1 VTRKVA
7 PPFLG
12 KSSVGWWIAPGRY
25 CPLVGRCHTGQ
36 QFWKSTFLK
45 TRSKGETMLRNI
57 FQLYRQI
64 PLWWIAAALL
74 IPSGKLSA
82 EEKTSSVLEDESNA
96 VGAQRTPAA
105 DDRAEYY
112 RLFSLLA
119 DAIAQV
125 EENYIQP
132 IDRKE
137 IFTAAIR
144 GVMRE
149 LDPHSSFIEAEDFDD
164 FRQEVESE
172 FGGLGMQVTLD
183 RQARLTVISPFAGT
197 PAYRAGIHAGDQI
210 MAIQG
215 ESTEDMRLDEAV
227 KRLKGRSG
235 TKVEVTIQ
243 RAGRKEPI
251 ELEITREQIHVPT
264 VLGWQRNANNEW
276 SFLVEKQP
284 PIGYIRLTGFSRNTA
299 AELRQALTKLDE
311 SGMRAL
317 ILDLRFNPG
326 GLLSSAVEVADTF
339 VSNGLIV
346 ATDGRNIQ
354 RYEWNANPS
363 KTVTAVP
370 MAVLVNRYSA
380 SASEVVAACLQ
391 DHERAK
397 IVGER
402 TWGKGSVQ
410 NVVELEGGLGALKL
424 TTASYHRPSGEN
436 IHRFPDAQETDQWG
450 VKPDDK
456 FGVRFSLGELNALI
470 LQQRASEIVTVDSPS
485 GKPRFE
491 DRQLKRAVTYL
502 RKAMLSKKAKRKTAG

>member
-1 VTRKVA
+1 
-7 PPFLG
+7 
-12 KSSVGWWIAPGRY
+12 
-25 CPLVGRCHTGQ
+25 
-36 QFWKSTFLK
+36 
-45 TRSKGETMLRNI
+45 MLRNRS
-57 FQLYRQI
+57 QLYRSI
-64 PLWWIAAALL
+64 TLWGIATALL
-74 IPSGKLSA
+74 IPTGPLSA
-82 EEKTSSVLEDESNA
+82 EEKTAPVLDGPVLDDPIQEGPSNA
-96 VGAQRTPAA
+96 VGEQRAA
-105 DDRAEYY
+105 AAEDPAEYY

-125 EENYIQP
+125 EANYVQP

-149 LDPHSSFIEAEDFDD
+149 LDPHSSFIEADDFDD

-183 RQARLTVISPFAGT
+183 RQGRLTVISPFVGS
-197 PAYRAGIHAGDQI
+197 PAYRAGLHAGDQI
-210 MAIQG
+210 VAIAG
-215 ESTEDMRLDEAV
+215 ESTKEMRLDEAV
-227 KRLKGRSG
+227 SRLKGQSG

-243 RAGRKEPI
+243 RSGKKDPI
-251 ELEITREQIHVPT
+251 ELEIIRERIHVQT
-264 VLGWQRNANNEW
+264 VLGWQRDANNEW
-276 SFLVEKQP
+276 SFLVAKQP
-284 PIGYIRLTGFSRNTA
+284 PIGYVRLTGFSRDTA
-299 AELRQALTKLDE
+299 TELRQALTKLDK

-326 GLLSSAVEVADTF
+326 GLLSSAVEVADMF

-363 KTVTAVP
+363 KTVTEVP

-436 IHRFPDAQETDQWG
+436 IHRFPDAKETDQWG
-450 VKPDDK
+450 VQPDDE
-456 FGVRFSLGELNALI
+456 FLIRFSLRELSTLI
-470 LQQRASEIVTVDSPS
+470 LQQRSSEIVTVNPTSDKS
-485 GKPRFE
+485 RFE
-491 DRQLKRAVTYL
+491 DRQLKRALDFL
-502 RKAMLSKKAKRKTAG
+502 RKSVVSTKTNRKTTG